1 MLSKL
6 TVSQATY
13 ELEKVLKKLKSFP
26 ADAKIECYHIW
37 MDEDGWDQTERINLV
52 NAIQVYESKGV
63 VQMDINCYD

>member
-26 ADAKIECYHIW
+26 ADAKIECHHVW
-37 MDEDGWDQTERINLV
+37 MDEAGYDQAERINLV
-52 NAIQVYESKGV
+52 NAIQVYECKGV
-63 VQMDINCYD
+63 IQMDINCYD